1 MRARPACRGRSTLKI
16 KYRES
21 FRPFAPAVLAEDSPD
36 YFDLDRDSPY
46 MLIVADV
53 LERRRRVPQSD
64 EAEVTGLDLLNQI
77 RSDVPAI
84 THVDHSARVQT
95 VRPDSNPEF
104 YRLLQAFKELTGY
117 AVLVNT
123 SFNVRDEPIVCSPD
137 DAYRCFM
144 GTEMDL
150 LVLGNIVLRKKDQ

>member
-1 MRARPACRGRSTLKI
+1 M
-16 KYRES
+16 
-21 FRPFAPAVLAEDSPD
+21 APAVLAEDSPD

-104 YRLLQAFKELTGY
+104 YRLLQAFKELTDTPSWSIQASTSATSLSC
-117 AVLVNT
+117 AVPMTPTGVLWD
-123 SFNVRDEPIVCSPD
+123 RDGPV
-137 DAYRCFM
+137 
-144 GTEMDL
+144 
-150 LVLGNIVLRKKDQ
+150 VLGNIVLRKRISNRLCLR